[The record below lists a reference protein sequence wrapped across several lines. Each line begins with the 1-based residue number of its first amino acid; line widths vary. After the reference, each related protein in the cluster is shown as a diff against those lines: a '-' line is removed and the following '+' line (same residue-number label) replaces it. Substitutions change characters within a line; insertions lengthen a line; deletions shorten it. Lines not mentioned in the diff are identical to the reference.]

1 MKYFIVGMH
10 SSGKQEL
17 FELLTKQNISC
28 GKLFSNVCVN
38 DIRYDFFSD
47 TDLVEIFENK
57 AYIFMK
63 EVDDFSRNSYECLSL
78 YEYDNNS
85 VMILSPDQFTA
96 IPQQFFTEDICLV
109 WLDDSKG
116 IRKQRY
122 DEEKRSYNF
131 NEKEEFERRELDEF
145 IKIIYN
151 NKRFKVLYFT
161 NEDIA
166 RVSSIVYALVKYPDL
181 VENFEKT
188 YKFTLLSYKNPLHHN
203 QNIRQV

>member
-188 YKFTLLSYKNPLHHN
+188 YK
-203 QNIRQV
+203 

>member
-1 MKYFIVGMH
+1 
-10 SSGKQEL
+10 
-17 FELLTKQNISC
+17 
-28 GKLFSNVCVN
+28 
-38 DIRYDFFSD
+38 
-47 TDLVEIFENK
+47 
-57 AYIFMK
+57 
-63 EVDDFSRNSYECLSL
+63 
-78 YEYDNNS
+78 
-85 VMILSPDQFTA
+85 MILSPDQFTA

-161 NEDIA
+161 NEDIG
-166 RVSSIVYALVKYPDL
+166 RISSIVYALVKYPDL

-188 YKFTLLSYKNPLHHN
+188 YK
-203 QNIRQV
+203 